1 MASGYHFEVTRCQ
14 TDGAQTCLT
23 VTNKGV
29 APLYRDAY
37 FAIGMVRSGESLR
50 GLLPGESLKVTIPA
64 SLSSAADGT
73 LLHKPVI
80 VSDYILDTQQIEYDC
95 RLTTTSVSSLSVPAS
110 SSLSSRSSYNLRGQS
125 VPRSTRG
132 IVISRG
138 CKFVNK

>member
-50 GLLPGESLKVTIPA
+50 GLLPGESLEVTIPA

-80 VSDYILDTQQIEYDC
+80 VSDYILDTQQIEYGC
-95 RLTTTSVSSLSVPAS
+95 RLTTSVGSLFLAPREAS
-110 SSLSSRSSYNLRGQS
+110 SSAEAASLSISSCLS
-125 VPRSTRG
+125 VDSAWHW
-132 IVISRG
+132 VA
-138 CKFVNK
+138 

>member
-14 TDGAQTCLT
+14 TDGVQTCLT

-37 FAIGMVRSGESLR
+37 FAIGTVRSGESLR
-50 GLLPGESLKVTIPA
+50 GLLPGESLEVTIPA

-80 VSDYILDTQQIEYDC
+80 VSDYILDTQQIEYDS
-95 RLTTTSVSSLSVPAS
+95 RLTTTSVSSLAVPA
-110 SSLSSRSSYNLRGQS
+110 SSLSSRSCYNLRGQFVS
-125 VPRSTRG
+125 PSTRG
-132 IVISRG
+132 IVICRG